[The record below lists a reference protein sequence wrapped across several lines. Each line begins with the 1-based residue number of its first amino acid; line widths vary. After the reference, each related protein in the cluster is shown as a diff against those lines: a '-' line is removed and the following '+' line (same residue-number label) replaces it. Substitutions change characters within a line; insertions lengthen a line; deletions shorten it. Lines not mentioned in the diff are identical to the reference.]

1 MAARAMRSFKLRSA
15 WGMSALGNIGKYE
28 LRRQIG
34 RGAMGIVYE
43 AFDTVIER
51 RVALK
56 MLRTEIFPAE
66 QLPEVR
72 ARLKREAHSAGKLSH
87 PNIVTIFDYGEH
99 EGAPYIVMDLMEG
112 EELSRSLDGG
122 ARIALGTVVRIMEQL
137 LAALGYAHENGVVH
151 RDVKPSNMFV
161 LRDGTLKVV
170 DFGLARV
177 ESSNLT
183 ETGAVLGTPAYMSP
197 EQFLGVPVDARSDI
211 FSAGVVLY
219 QLLTGDRPFTGSPTT
234 IMQKVL
240 RQDPIEPSALNPT
253 LSHTWDTIIKRA
265 LAKKPDDRLQSARQF
280 GEWVRLAFEGK
291 PLPQDAAIADADTT
305 IRILSQEST
314 VRIPARGTRRRKLA
328 VASAAVAAV
337 VMVVAGVAALLY
349 RRSEAPTPA
358 PAPVA
363 ASAPAQVPP
372 VEKPQ
377 AVEKKERPRS
387 VVAKPHPAPKPQPSP
402 IVVVQPAPKV
412 EPATKVALAAKPAAP
427 APKVQAAPP
436 PLSGKVKSID
446 RNWGFLVAEVSQ
458 PGSLK
463 LGDRL
468 YAHLGDGRRV
478 SMVVRRISGNL
489 VSAIP
494 EGQKISD
501 DMLGASVSAK

>member
-1 MAARAMRSFKLRSA
+1 MASRRLSPRVASASSTTRCRRWCSGLSCVSPRISCRARAARSNSSSAETNFSARTSQIRPTNGCSPGASGRAQAARTMAPRAMRSFKLRSA

-56 MLRTEIFPAE
+56 MLRTEVFPPE

-122 ARIALGTVVRIMEQL
+122 ARVALATVVRIMEQL
-137 LAALGYAHENGVVH
+137 LSALGYAHENGVVH

-161 LRDGTLKVV
+161 LRDGALKVV
-170 DFGLARV
+170 GFGLARV

-253 LSHTWDTIIKRA
+253 LSSAWDTIVKRA
-265 LAKKPDDRLQSARQF
+265 LAKKPDDRLQHARQF
-280 GEWVRLAFEGK
+280 ADWIRLAFEGK
-291 PLPQDAAIADADTT
+291 PLPQDAAISEDATT
-305 IRILSQEST
+305 VRILPQEST
-314 VRIPARGTRRRKLA
+314 VRIAAPGSRRRKLA
-328 VASAAVAAV
+328 VAGAAAAAV
-337 VMVVAGVAALLY
+337 VVVVGSVAVLLY
-349 RRSEAPTPA
+349 RRSNA
-358 PAPVA
+358 PAPPPSIV
-363 ASAPAQVPP
+363 ASAP

-377 AVEKKERPRS
+377 PAEKKERPRPP
-387 VVAKPHPAPKPQPSP
+387 VAKA
-402 IVVVQPAPKV
+402 QPAPK
-412 EPATKVALAAKPAAP
+412 A
-427 APKVQAAPP
+427 
-436 PLSGKVKSID
+436 
-446 RNWGFLVAEVSQ
+446 Q
-458 PGSLK
+458 PT
-463 LGDRL
+463 
-468 YAHLGDGRRV
+468 A
-478 SMVVRRISGNL
+478 
-489 VSAIP
+489 
-494 EGQKISD
+494 
-501 DMLGASVSAK
+501 

>member
-1 MAARAMRSFKLRSA
+1 
-15 WGMSALGNIGKYE
+15 MSGLGNIGKYE

-34 RGAMGIVYE
+34 RGAMGVVYE

-56 MLRTEIFPAE
+56 MLRTEVFPPE

-87 PNIVTIFDYGEH
+87 PSIVTIFDYGEH
-99 EGAPYIVMDLMEG
+99 QGAPYIVMDFMEG
-112 EELSRSLDGG
+112 EELSKSLEGG
-122 ARIALGTVVRIMEQL
+122 ARLALGTVVRIMEQL
-137 LAALGYAHENGVVH
+137 LAALGYAHDNGVVH

-253 LSHTWDTIIKRA
+253 LSHAWDTIVKRA

-280 GEWVRLAFEGK
+280 ADWVRLAFAGK
-291 PLPQDAAIADADTT
+291 PLPQDAALADDATV
-305 IRILSQEST
+305 RMLSQDST
-314 VRIPARGTRRRKLA
+314 VRIPAPGSGRRKY
-328 VASAAVAAV
+328 AVAAAAAAAV
-337 VMVVAGVAALLY
+337 VVVVVAAIAALVY
-349 RRSEAPTPA
+349 RRGEA
-358 PAPVA
+358 PAPPPPVA
-363 ASAPAQVPP
+363 VSAPVKPAP
-372 VEKPQ
+372 VI
-377 AVEKKERPRS
+377 EKKEQPRP
-387 VVAKPHPAPKPQPSP
+387 VVAKAQPVPKPHPVPKP
-402 IVVVQPAPKV
+402 QPAPKV
-412 EPATKVALAAKPAAP
+412 EAQPKVAAAP
-427 APKVQAAPP
+427 Q

-446 RNWGFLVAEVSQ
+446 RNWGFLVAEVSE

-501 DMLGASVSAK
+501 EMVGASVTAK

>member
-1 MAARAMRSFKLRSA
+1 VS
-15 WGMSALGNIGKYE
+15 GLGNIGKYE

-56 MLRTEIFPAE
+56 MLRTEVFPAE

-99 EGAPYIVMDLMEG
+99 QGAPYIVMDLMDG
-112 EELSRSLDGG
+112 EELSKSLDGG
-122 ARIALGTVVRIMEQL
+122 ARMALGTVVRVMEQL
-137 LAALGYAHENGVVH
+137 LSALAYAHDNGVVH

-197 EQFLGVPVDARSDI
+197 EQFLGVPVDPRSDI

-253 LSHTWDTIIKRA
+253 LSHAWDTIIKRA

-280 GEWVRLAFEGK
+280 AEWVRIAFEGK
-291 PLPQDAAIADADTT
+291 PLPREAAIADADTT

-314 VRIPARGTRRRKLA
+314 VRIPAAGSRRRSLV
-328 VASAAVAAV
+328 VAGAAAAGV
-337 VMVVAGVAALLY
+337 VVVVAGVAALLY
-349 RRSEAPTPA
+349 RRTEAPA
-358 PAPVA
+358 PPPPPVA
-363 ASAPAQVPP
+363 ASTPVQPAPAQPAPVQSARAP
-372 VEKPQ
+372 VERPKP
-377 AVEKKERPRS
+377 VEKKERPRP
-387 VVAKPHPAPKPQPSP
+387 VVAKAPPPNAPAAP

-412 EPATKVALAAKPAAP
+412 EPTPKVALAPKPAA
-427 APKVQAAPP
+427 

-458 PGSLK
+458 PGALK
-463 LGDRL
+463 LGDRI

-489 VSAIP
+489 VSATP

-501 DMLGASVSAK
+501 DMLGASVSTK

>member
-1 MAARAMRSFKLRSA
+1 MLTGRERSRAGGDGKSA
-15 WGMSALGNIGKYE
+15 KSDENFQAKIAMGMSGLGNIGKYE

-34 RGAMGIVYE
+34 RGAMGVVYE

-56 MLRTEIFPAE
+56 MLRTEVFPAE

-99 EGAPYIVMDLMEG
+99 DGTPYIVMDFMEG
-112 EELSRSLDGG
+112 EELSKSLDGG
-122 ARIALGTVVRIMEQL
+122 ARLGLGTVLRIMEQL
-137 LAALGYAHENGVVH
+137 LAALGYAHDNGVVH

-161 LRDGTLKVV
+161 LRDGSLKVV

-197 EQFLGVPVDARSDI
+197 EQFLGIPVDARSDI
-211 FSAGVVLY
+211 FSAGVILY

-253 LSHTWDTIIKRA
+253 LSHAWDTIVKRA
-265 LAKKPDDRLQSARQF
+265 LAKKPDDRLQSARHF
-280 GEWVRLAFEGK
+280 AEWVRLAFEGK
-291 PLPQDAAIADADTT
+291 PLPANAAIADADTT
-305 IRILSQEST
+305 IRMQSPDST
-314 VRIPARGTRRRKLA
+314 VRIAPPPVTRRKTHFA
-328 VASAAVAAV
+328 ATAAAVAV
-337 VMVVAGVAALLY
+337 VVVVAGVAALLY
-349 RRSEAPTPA
+349 RRGEAPA
-358 PAPVA
+358 PPVA
-363 ASAPAQVPP
+363 ASVPVKPVPAAPRI
-372 VEKPQ
+372 EH
-377 AVEKKERPRS
+377 KEPART
-387 VVAKPHPAPKPQPSP
+387 VVTKAH
-402 IVVVQPAPKV
+402 PAPKV
-412 EPATKVALAAKPAAP
+412 EALPKVALAPAPVVAAPKLQAAP
-427 APKVQAAPP
+427 AVA
-436 PLSGKVKSID
+436 GKVKSID

-458 PGSLK
+458 AGTLK
-463 LGDRL
+463 VGDRL

-478 SMVVRRISGNL
+478 SLVVRRISGNL

-494 EGQKISD
+494 EGQKLSD
-501 DMLGASVSAK
+501 DMLGASVGSK

>member
-1 MAARAMRSFKLRSA
+1 
-15 WGMSALGNIGKYE
+15 MSGLGNIGKYE

-43 AFDTVIER
+43 AFDSVIER

-56 MLRTEIFPAE
+56 MLRTEVFPAE

-99 EGAPYIVMDLMEG
+99 QGAPYIVMDLMDG
-112 EELSRSLDGG
+112 EELSKSLDGG
-122 ARIALGTVVRIMEQL
+122 ARLGLATVVRIMEQL
-137 LAALGYAHENGVVH
+137 LSALGYAHENGVVH

-197 EQFLGVPVDARSDI
+197 EQFLGIPVDARSDI

-240 RQDPIEPSALNPT
+240 RQEPIEPSALNPT
-253 LSHTWDTIIKRA
+253 LSHAWDTIVKRA
-265 LAKKPDDRLQSARQF
+265 LAKKPDDRLQSARHF
-280 GEWVRLAFEGK
+280 AEWVRLAFEGK
-291 PLPQDAAIADADTT
+291 PLPAGAIIADADTT
-305 IRILSQEST
+305 IRMQAPEAT
-314 VRIPARGTRRRKLA
+314 VRIPAPGRQRRKLVIA
-328 VASAAVAAV
+328 GAATAAVAV
-337 VMVVAGVAALLY
+337 VIAGVLAALY
-349 RRSEAPTPA
+349 RRSEVPLP

-363 ASAPAQVPP
+363 VVSPPAPPAA

-377 AVEKKERPRS
+377 PAAAEKPQRAPKKEPPRPT
-387 VVAKPHPAPKPQPSP
+387 VAKA
-402 IVVVQPAPKV
+402 PAPKV
-412 EPATKVALAAKPAAP
+412 HPAPVVQAAP
-427 APKVQAAPP
+427 APKVALAPAPAPQPKAKAAPP
-436 PLSGKVKSID
+436 ALSGKVKSID
-446 RNWGFLVAEVSQ
+446 RNWGFLVAEVSE

-468 YAHLGDGRRV
+468 YANLGDGRRV

-494 EGQKISD
+494 EGHKLSD
-501 DMLGASVSAK
+501 EMVGASITAK